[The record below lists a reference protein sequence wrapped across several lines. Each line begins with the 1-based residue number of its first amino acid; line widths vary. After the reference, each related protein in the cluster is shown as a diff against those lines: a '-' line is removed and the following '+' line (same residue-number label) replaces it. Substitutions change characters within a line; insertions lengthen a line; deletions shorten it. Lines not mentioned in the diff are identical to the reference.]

1 MVACQHQM
9 YLAEYLDQLECVLF
23 TRYCVANFKGP
34 KFCWLSSNEIPT
46 QNHTLLTKFDDVYRK
61 LRKIDRFLSLS
72 LSYGQPQYYPLLRYI
87 FCQRTFKGIDTCK
100 I

>member
-72 LSYGQPQYYPLLRYI
+72 LTANPNTTLYCGTSFVKERLRY
-87 FCQRTFKGIDTCK
+87 RHM
-100 I
+100 

>member
-34 KFCWLSSNEIPT
+34 KFCWLCSNEIPT

-72 LSYGQPQYYPLLRYI
+72 LSLTANPNTTLYCGTSFVKERLRV
-87 FCQRTFKGIDTCK
+87 
-100 I
+100 